1 MSSPPTSDTQHSSP
15 PSSPRATRPTSPR
28 SPPRRILHEQ
38 RPSDTNAAAGG
49 PTIRIVEDP
58 GSPVYGKSPYP
69 SQPSHVLSPSAA
81 GASRQDGLVS
91 PVSDSGRSASP
102 GADSR
107 PSSFVQRM
115 AARYEGMA
123 GKPLDPQPRSS
134 SASFRASTSTTVSDA
149 ETLNTLAAPFSPTD
163 NRFSQGT
170 TPPTSPLPSFSD
182 RKHDSFGSLGLLQEE
197 KPPIAPTVR
206 AVIPSSSTTGDST
219 FRPSQDTSRQSHDY
233 SQDFTETSYESNAS
247 TPTLTYHNKDRR
259 GSLASF
265 SSREGPADRPPTR
278 GKESES
284 RRGSWAS
291 ASGVAPDD
299 RPPTRGSN
307 YIRHGSFDDNDDD
320 DEPARPPTRG
330 SNSLRS
336 FSTTHTVE
344 RRPSRA
350 NLREAS
356 EQSLSSGAPSS
367 GRPRS
372 ATSPLGTSH
381 DNRSIEEFTG
391 GSLLHFPNR
400 LSSSGGEWSDPRM
413 VPPPP
418 RMPEPESPRRYKW
431 SPPLSTIESVSEPRT
446 GSVASTLAL
455 SGMSRTNRRQTMGS
469 LGSSE
474 PWTSSEPWNS
484 SSEHRSSESRA
495 DIPSTPSDFQVMPR
509 PLFSGTR
516 GGNGQLESRHSEE
529 GNDTVGEL
537 HPQPLRLQRSG
548 LFRRGSNGNLSNDG
562 RPDTAASDRSS
573 YTSLFVNTIP
583 QWARLYYR
591 RSERVSL
598 ATDSSDSPNN
608 SPLPSRTA
616 TMQSGTSRS
625 PTEANFPIHPIWSPR
640 RRPHQR
646 GGSGSPSARSSLGP
660 NVMPYESQDSIHPVP
675 PPKSASRTRASGRTR
690 ANTGGT
696 RSMPPTAGGRESF
709 TPRLRRDRKSV
720 TLSVWTVPSID
731 EALGTPANK
740 YILLFTLGFVM
751 PLCWIIAAFIPL
763 PTRPNDELERLGG
776 KMPEKTNEKGKE
788 RAQPGTEQQPGAG
801 VMMGNE
807 TNIEAGLGLDLRNTI
822 QEHQRDW
829 ALEERRWLKARWW
842 RRANRGM
849 SVVGTGIIIAVVVVA
864 VLATR

>member
-1 MSSPPTSDTQHSSP
+1 
-15 PSSPRATRPTSPR
+15 
-28 SPPRRILHEQ
+28 
-38 RPSDTNAAAGG
+38 
-49 PTIRIVEDP
+49 
-58 GSPVYGKSPYP
+58 
-69 SQPSHVLSPSAA
+69 
-81 GASRQDGLVS
+81 
-91 PVSDSGRSASP
+91 
-102 GADSR
+102 
-107 PSSFVQRM
+107 M
-115 AARYEGMA
+115 AARYETLA
-123 GKPLDPQPRSS
+123 GKPLEPQPPQS
-134 SASFRASTSTTVSDA
+134 SASYRASTSTTTSDA

-170 TPPTSPLPSFSD
+170 TPPTSPLPSFAD
-182 RKHDSFGSLGLLQEE
+182 RKHDSFGSLSLLQEE
-197 KPPIAPTVR
+197 KPPVAPTVR
-206 AVIPSSSTTGDST
+206 AVIPSSSHTVDTASTYRATPDS
-219 FRPSQDTSRQSHDY
+219 SRESHDY
-233 SQDFTETSYESNAS
+233 SHDFTETSYESNAS

-259 GSLASF
+259 GSLSSF
-265 SSREGPADRPPTR
+265 STREAPADRPPTR
-278 GKESES
+278 GKDSES
-284 RRGSWAS
+284 RRESWAS
-291 ASGVAPDD
+291 ASGPATDD

-307 YIRHGSFDDNDDD
+307 IIRLGSSSDE
-320 DEPARPPTRG
+320 DEPQRPPTRG
-330 SNSLRS
+330 SNSVRS

-356 EQSLSSGAPSS
+356 EQSSSSGAPST

-381 DNRSIEEFTG
+381 DNRSIEEFQG
-391 GSLLHFPNR
+391 GNLLHYPHR
-400 LSSSGGEWSDPRM
+400 PSSSGGEWSDLRM
-413 VPPPP
+413 LPPPPP

-446 GSVASTLAL
+446 GSVASTMAL

-484 SSEHRSSESRA
+484 SEHRSSESRA
-495 DIPSTPSDFQVMPR
+495 DLPSTPSDFHVMPR
-509 PLFSGTR
+509 PLLTGSR
-516 GGNGQLESRHSEE
+516 SGNGQLESRHSEE

-537 HPQPLRLQRSG
+537 QPQPLRLQRSG
-548 LFRRGSNGNLSNDG
+548 LFRRSSNGNLSNDG

-573 YTSLFVNTIP
+573 YTSLFVNSIP
-583 QWARLYYR
+583 QWARVYYR

-598 ATDSSDSPNN
+598 ATDSSDSPSN

-660 NVMPYESQDSIHPVP
+660 NVMPYESSDSITPAP
-675 PPKSASRTRASGRTR
+675 PPKSASRTEATGRTR
-690 ANTGGT
+690 ATTNGT
-696 RSMPPTAGGRESF
+696 RSMPPTAGGRESL

-731 EALGTPANK
+731 DALGTPANK
-740 YILLFTLGFVM
+740 YILLFTLGFVL
-751 PLCWIIAAFIPL
+751 PLCWIIAAFLPL
-763 PTRPNDELERLGG
+763 PPRPNEEHERLGG
-776 KMPEKTNEKGKE
+776 VMAEKGQDKGKE
-788 RAQPGTEQQPGAG
+788 RSLPGVQQQSVAG
-801 VMMGNE
+801 VVMGNQ
-807 TNIEAGLGLDLRNTI
+807 TNIEAGLGLDLRNAT

-849 SVVGTGIIIAVVVVA
+849 SVAGTAVIVAVIVVA
-864 VLATR
+864 VLSTR